1 MAQGH
6 RPDRVGEEI
15 RQELSELISRGGVHD
30 PGIGF
35 ITLTRVKVSPDLQL
49 ARVFYT
55 TMGDAASR
63 HETARA
69 LARATPFFR
78 RHIGGQLRLRRVP
91 ELEFR
96 FDESIANQ
104 DRIEQ
109 ILRDLHEEE
118 AQRADAADRP
128 DSKQTAD
135 DAGSREQD
143 PAYSDGTS
151 ERTCPTLDKPY
162 TDDKRG

>member
-6 RPDRVGEEI
+6 CPDRVGEEI
-15 RQELSELISRGGVHD
+15 RHELSELLTRGAVHD
-30 PGIGF
+30 PGVGF
-35 ITLTRVKVSPDLQL
+35 ITLTRVKVSPDLQI

-55 TMGDAASR
+55 SMGDDAAR
-63 HETARA
+63 RETSKA
-69 LARATPFFR
+69 LQRATPFFR
-78 RHIGGQLRLRRVP
+78 RHLGGRLRLRRVP

-118 AQRADAADRP
+118 AKRA
-128 DSKQTAD
+128 TND
-135 DAGSREQD
+135 DGRD
-143 PAYSDGTS
+143 DD
-151 ERTCPTLDKPY
+151 ER
-162 TDDKRG
+162 